1 MEEGGVREQGN
12 GEWDRMGNPETIKDS
27 TAKIETHR
35 KRQEKV
41 RNQSCAHALKEAPGT
56 EVTGVTWVQIH
67 QKTLGF
73 MFVQLPQ

>member
-27 TAKIETHR
+27 ATKIETHR

-41 RNQSCAHALKEAPGT
+41 RNQSCAHAFKEAPG
-56 EVTGVTWVQIH
+56 
-67 QKTLGF
+67 QKWQG
-73 MFVQLPQ
+73 